1 MANILVSR
9 HLPTKQHSSEENKE
23 NLNTPTRMK
32 NFKLGNSSILSPF
45 SKQKPFKILSDED
58 AGMVNLKQ
66 KKGHPTPKVKDL
78 KRKSLATLQ
87 QSTEGDG
94 NLAGQNRRNISIK
107 DAFNL
112 KKKTISVMKKGEQT
126 EKENLISH
134 SSTKHEDESSTEE
147 SGKLIED
154 ALALM
159 KGTEKETDSYWK
171 KMAEERRIALEET
184 LEENETLYNELD
196 EKNAEIDRLK
206 KALSDAECYKLLYN
220 NLLADSQG
228 ET

>member
-1 MANILVSR
+1 MANIIVSR
-9 HLPTKQHSSEENKE
+9 HLPTKQQSSEENKE

-58 AGMVNLKQ
+58 AGMVSLKQ
-66 KKGHPTPKVKDL
+66 KKGYPTPKAKDM

-112 KKKTISVMKKGEQT
+112 KKKTASVMKKGKQP
-126 EKENLISH
+126 EKENLIS
-134 SSTKHEDESSTEE
+134 STKHDDESSAEE
-147 SGKLIED
+147 SDKLIED

-159 KGTEKETDSYWK
+159 KATEKETDSYWK

-220 NLLADSQG
+220 TLLVDSKV

>member
-1 MANILVSR
+1 MANIIVSR
-9 HLPTKQHSSEENKE
+9 HLPTKQQSSEENKE

-45 SKQKPFKILSDED
+45 SKQKSFKILSDED
-58 AGMVNLKQ
+58 AGMVSLKQ
-66 KKGHPTPKVKDL
+66 KKGYPTPKVKDM

-112 KKKTISVMKKGEQT
+112 KKKTASVMKKGKQP
-126 EKENLISH
+126 EKENLIS
-134 SSTKHEDESSTEE
+134 STEHDDESSAEE
-147 SGKLIED
+147 SDKLIED

-159 KGTEKETDSYWK
+159 KATEKETDSYWK

-220 NLLADSQG
+220 NLVDSKV

>member
-9 HLPTKQHSSEENKE
+9 HLPAKQQSSEENKE

-45 SKQKPFKILSDED
+45 SKQKPFKILSDEG

-66 KKGHPTPKVKDL
+66 KKGHPTPKVKDM

-112 KKKTISVMKKGEQT
+112 KKKTASVMKKEEQA
-126 EKENLISH
+126 EKENLISP
-134 SSTKHEDESSTEE
+134 TKHDDESSTEE
-147 SGKLIED
+147 SDKLIKD

-159 KGTEKETDSYWK
+159 KSTEKETESYWK

-184 LEENETLYNELD
+184 LDENETLYNELD
-196 EKNAEIDRLK
+196 EKNAEIERLK

-220 NLLADSQG
+220 NLLVDSKG